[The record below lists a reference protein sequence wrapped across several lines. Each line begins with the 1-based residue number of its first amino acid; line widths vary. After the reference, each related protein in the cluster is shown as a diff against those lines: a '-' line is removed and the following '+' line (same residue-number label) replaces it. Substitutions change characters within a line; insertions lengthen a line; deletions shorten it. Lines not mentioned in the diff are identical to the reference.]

1 MENQKFESLTLCPLD
16 GRYSGIKDALGEYFS
31 EYALVKYRVFVE
43 IQWLKFL
50 IENIDSDIL
59 RKFDKKDMNKIESIS
74 NDFNY
79 DSFKAIK
86 DIEATTRHDV
96 KAVEYF
102 IGNALKTMGYDYLI
116 SFVHIG
122 CTSEDINN
130 TSYACMLKYGLKD
143 VWVPKAKEF
152 ADVINQWAVNHRDDA
167 MLAHTHGQ
175 PATPTTIGK
184 EFKVYAYRLA
194 SSIENIENIQI
205 KAKFNGAT
213 GNYSA
218 ILTAFPNVDWQVM
231 AKKFVEEYLGLT
243 FNPLTTQIE
252 SHDYTCHIL
261 DGIRHFNNVLVDF
274 DVDMWLYISMEYFK
288 QIPVKG
294 EVGSSTMPHKVN
306 PIRFENSE
314 ANVDMSNHICIA
326 LSNKLPKSRMQR
338 DLSDSSSQRN
348 LGLAFGYSLQAI
360 NETMNGLAKCVVNK
374 DKLASDLNEK
384 WEVLAE
390 PIQTMLRKYGVPD
403 AYDTLKALT
412 RGKNISKEDIIEI
425 RNKELLK
432 EITSI
437 FTEHK
442 GRYGVR
448 RVHQELINRG
458 YKVNHKRVQR
468 LMHNIGLFGKRPKEK
483 YHSYKGNVGKVADNI
498 INRDFKATAPLQKWT
513 TDVSQFNFSWG
524 KCYLSPILDMY
535 TNEIISYDL
544 SLHPNLKQICNML
557 DKAYAKFP
565 VLKGLIFHSDQG
577 WQYQMEGYHK
587 FLSKK
592 GIIQS
597 MSRKGNCLDNLPIEN
612 FLWKNEMF
620 YGNKYTY
627 QS

>member
-1 MENQKFESLTLCPLD
+1 MEKQEFECLTLCPLD
-16 GRYSGIKDALGEYFS
+16 GRYSGVKDALGEYFS

-50 IENIDSDIL
+50 IENVESDVL
-59 RKFDKKDMNKIESIS
+59 AKFDLQDMDKLTTIS
-74 NDFNY
+74 SEFNY
-79 DSFKAIK
+79 DSFARIK
-86 DIEATTRHDV
+86 EIENTTRHDV

-102 IGNALKTMGYDYLI
+102 IDEKVDALGFGYLQ

-143 VWVPKAKEF
+143 VWLPKAKEF
-152 ADVINQWAVNHRDDA
+152 AAIVDKWAEEHSNDA

-184 EFKVYAYRLA
+184 EFKVYAYRFL
-194 SSIENIENIQI
+194 SSIENVEAVKI

-218 ILTAFPNVDWQVM
+218 ILTAFPNEDWQVL

-314 ANVDMSNHICIA
+314 ANIDMSNNICIA

-412 RGKNISKEDIIEI
+412 RGKSISKEDILKFAESLDILSDQDRQTLVDMTPASYI
-425 RNKELLK
+425 GLAKELAK
-432 EITSI
+432 I
-437 FTEHK
+437 
-442 GRYGVR
+442 
-448 RVHQELINRG
+448 EL
-458 YKVNHKRVQR
+458 
-468 LMHNIGLFGKRPKEK
+468 
-483 YHSYKGNVGKVADNI
+483 
-498 INRDFKATAPLQKWT
+498 
-513 TDVSQFNFSWG
+513 
-524 KCYLSPILDMY
+524 
-535 TNEIISYDL
+535 
-544 SLHPNLKQICNML
+544 
-557 DKAYAKFP
+557 
-565 VLKGLIFHSDQG
+565 
-577 WQYQMEGYHK
+577 
-587 FLSKK
+587 
-592 GIIQS
+592 
-597 MSRKGNCLDNLPIEN
+597 
-612 FLWKNEMF
+612 
-620 YGNKYTY
+620 NK
-627 QS
+627 

>member
-1 MENQKFESLTLCPLD
+1 MEKQEFECLTLCPLD
-16 GRYSGIKDALGEYFS
+16 GRYSGVKDALGEYFS

-50 IENIDSDIL
+50 IENVESDVL
-59 RKFDKKDMNKIESIS
+59 AKFDLQDMDKLTTIS
-74 NDFNY
+74 SEFNY
-79 DSFKAIK
+79 DSFARIK
-86 DIEATTRHDV
+86 EIENTTRHDV

-102 IGNALKTMGYDYLI
+102 IDEKVDALGFGYLQ

-143 VWVPKAKEF
+143 VWLPKAKEF
-152 ADVINQWAVNHRDDA
+152 AAIIDKWAEEHSNDA

-184 EFKVYAYRLA
+184 EFKVYAYRFL
-194 SSIENIENIQI
+194 SSIENVEAVKI

-218 ILTAFPNVDWQVM
+218 ILTAFPNEDWQVL

-306 PIRFENSE
+306 PIRFENIE
-314 ANVDMSNHICIA
+314 ANIDMSNNICIA

-412 RGKNISKEDIIEI
+412 RGKSISKEDILKFAESLDILSDQDRQTLVDMTPASYI
-425 RNKELLK
+425 GLAKELDK
-432 EITSI
+432 I
-437 FTEHK
+437 
-442 GRYGVR
+442 
-448 RVHQELINRG
+448 EL
-458 YKVNHKRVQR
+458 
-468 LMHNIGLFGKRPKEK
+468 
-483 YHSYKGNVGKVADNI
+483 
-498 INRDFKATAPLQKWT
+498 
-513 TDVSQFNFSWG
+513 
-524 KCYLSPILDMY
+524 
-535 TNEIISYDL
+535 
-544 SLHPNLKQICNML
+544 
-557 DKAYAKFP
+557 
-565 VLKGLIFHSDQG
+565 
-577 WQYQMEGYHK
+577 
-587 FLSKK
+587 
-592 GIIQS
+592 
-597 MSRKGNCLDNLPIEN
+597 
-612 FLWKNEMF
+612 
-620 YGNKYTY
+620 NK
-627 QS
+627 

>member
-1 MENQKFESLTLCPLD
+1 MEKQEFECLTLCPLD
-16 GRYSGIKDALGEYFS
+16 GRYSGVKDALGEYFS

-50 IENIDSDIL
+50 IENVESDVL
-59 RKFDKKDMNKIESIS
+59 AKFDLQDMDKLTTIS
-74 NDFNY
+74 SEFNY
-79 DSFKAIK
+79 DSFARIK
-86 DIEATTRHDV
+86 EIENTTRHDV

-102 IGNALKTMGYDYLI
+102 IDEKVDAIGFGYLQ

-143 VWVPKAKEF
+143 VWLPKAKEF
-152 ADVINQWAVNHRDDA
+152 AAIIDKWAEEHSNDA

-184 EFKVYAYRLA
+184 EFKVYAYRFL
-194 SSIENIENIQI
+194 SSIENVEAVKI

-218 ILTAFPNVDWQVM
+218 ILTAFPNEDWQVL

-314 ANVDMSNHICIA
+314 ANIDMSNNICIA

-412 RGKNISKEDIIEI
+412 RGKSISKEDILKFAESLDILSDQDRQTLVDMTPASYI
-425 RNKELLK
+425 GLAKELAK
-432 EITSI
+432 I
-437 FTEHK
+437 
-442 GRYGVR
+442 
-448 RVHQELINRG
+448 EL
-458 YKVNHKRVQR
+458 
-468 LMHNIGLFGKRPKEK
+468 
-483 YHSYKGNVGKVADNI
+483 
-498 INRDFKATAPLQKWT
+498 
-513 TDVSQFNFSWG
+513 
-524 KCYLSPILDMY
+524 
-535 TNEIISYDL
+535 
-544 SLHPNLKQICNML
+544 
-557 DKAYAKFP
+557 
-565 VLKGLIFHSDQG
+565 
-577 WQYQMEGYHK
+577 
-587 FLSKK
+587 
-592 GIIQS
+592 
-597 MSRKGNCLDNLPIEN
+597 
-612 FLWKNEMF
+612 
-620 YGNKYTY
+620 NK
-627 QS
+627 

>member
-1 MENQKFESLTLCPLD
+1 MEKQEFECLTLCPLD
-16 GRYSGIKDALGEYFS
+16 GRYSGVKDALGEYFS

-50 IENIDSDIL
+50 IENVESDVL
-59 RKFDKKDMNKIESIS
+59 AKFDLQDMDKLTTIS
-74 NDFNY
+74 SEFNY
-79 DSFKAIK
+79 DSFARIK
-86 DIEATTRHDV
+86 EIENTTRHDV

-102 IGNALKTMGYDYLI
+102 IDEKVDALGFGYLQ

-143 VWVPKAKEF
+143 VWLPKAKEF
-152 ADVINQWAVNHRDDA
+152 AAIIDKWAEEHSNDA

-184 EFKVYAYRLA
+184 EFKVYAYRFL
-194 SSIENIENIQI
+194 SSIENVEAVKI

-218 ILTAFPNVDWQVM
+218 ILTTFPNEDWQVL

-314 ANVDMSNHICIA
+314 ANIDMSNNICIA

-412 RGKNISKEDIIEI
+412 RGKSISKEDILKFAESLDILSDQDRQTLVDMTPASYI
-425 RNKELLK
+425 GLAKELAK
-432 EITSI
+432 I
-437 FTEHK
+437 
-442 GRYGVR
+442 
-448 RVHQELINRG
+448 EL
-458 YKVNHKRVQR
+458 
-468 LMHNIGLFGKRPKEK
+468 
-483 YHSYKGNVGKVADNI
+483 
-498 INRDFKATAPLQKWT
+498 
-513 TDVSQFNFSWG
+513 
-524 KCYLSPILDMY
+524 
-535 TNEIISYDL
+535 
-544 SLHPNLKQICNML
+544 
-557 DKAYAKFP
+557 
-565 VLKGLIFHSDQG
+565 
-577 WQYQMEGYHK
+577 
-587 FLSKK
+587 
-592 GIIQS
+592 
-597 MSRKGNCLDNLPIEN
+597 
-612 FLWKNEMF
+612 
-620 YGNKYTY
+620 NK
-627 QS
+627 

>member
-1 MENQKFESLTLCPLD
+1 MEKQEFECLTLCPLD
-16 GRYSGIKDALGEYFS
+16 GRYSGVKDALGEYFS

-50 IENIDSDIL
+50 IENVESDVL
-59 RKFDKKDMNKIESIS
+59 AKFDLQDMDKLTTIS
-74 NDFNY
+74 SEFNY
-79 DSFKAIK
+79 DSFARIK
-86 DIEATTRHDV
+86 EIENTTRHDV

-102 IGNALKTMGYDYLI
+102 IDEKVDALGFGYLQ

-143 VWVPKAKEF
+143 VWLPKAKEF
-152 ADVINQWAVNHRDDA
+152 AAIIDKWAEEHSNDA

-184 EFKVYAYRLA
+184 EFKVYAYRFL
-194 SSIENIENIQI
+194 SSIENVEAVKI

-218 ILTAFPNVDWQVM
+218 ILTAFPNEDWQVL

-314 ANVDMSNHICIA
+314 ANIDMSNNICIA

-412 RGKNISKEDIIEI
+412 RGKSISKEDILKFAESLDILSDQDRQI
-425 RNKELLK
+425 LVDMTPASYIGLAKELAK
-432 EITSI
+432 I
-437 FTEHK
+437 
-442 GRYGVR
+442 
-448 RVHQELINRG
+448 EL
-458 YKVNHKRVQR
+458 
-468 LMHNIGLFGKRPKEK
+468 
-483 YHSYKGNVGKVADNI
+483 
-498 INRDFKATAPLQKWT
+498 
-513 TDVSQFNFSWG
+513 
-524 KCYLSPILDMY
+524 
-535 TNEIISYDL
+535 
-544 SLHPNLKQICNML
+544 
-557 DKAYAKFP
+557 
-565 VLKGLIFHSDQG
+565 
-577 WQYQMEGYHK
+577 
-587 FLSKK
+587 
-592 GIIQS
+592 
-597 MSRKGNCLDNLPIEN
+597 
-612 FLWKNEMF
+612 
-620 YGNKYTY
+620 NK
-627 QS
+627 

>member
-1 MENQKFESLTLCPLD
+1 MEKQEFECLTLCPLD
-16 GRYSGIKDALGEYFS
+16 GRYSGVKDALGEYFS

-50 IENIDSDIL
+50 IENVESDVL
-59 RKFDKKDMNKIESIS
+59 AKFDLQDMDKLTTIS
-74 NDFNY
+74 SEFNY
-79 DSFKAIK
+79 DSFARLK
-86 DIEATTRHDV
+86 ESENTTRHDV

-102 IGNALKTMGYDYLI
+102 IDEKVDALGFGYLQ
-116 SFVHIG
+116 SFVYIG

-130 TSYACMLKYGLKD
+130 TSYACMLKYGSKD
-143 VWVPKAKEF
+143 VWLPTAKEL
-152 ADVINQWAVNHRDDA
+152 AAIIDQWSEEHNNAA
-167 MLAHTHGQ
+167 ILAYTPAQ
-175 PATPTTIGK
+175 PATTTTLGQ
-184 EFKVYAYRLA
+184 EFTAYAYRFL
-194 SSIENIENIQI
+194 SSIENVEAVKI

-218 ILTAFPNVDWQVM
+218 ILTAFPNEDWQVL

-314 ANVDMSNHICIA
+314 ANIDMSNNICIA

-412 RGKNISKEDIIEI
+412 RGKSISKEDILKFAESLDILSDQDRQTLVDMTPASYI
-425 RNKELLK
+425 GLAKELAK
-432 EITSI
+432 I
-437 FTEHK
+437 
-442 GRYGVR
+442 
-448 RVHQELINRG
+448 EL
-458 YKVNHKRVQR
+458 
-468 LMHNIGLFGKRPKEK
+468 
-483 YHSYKGNVGKVADNI
+483 
-498 INRDFKATAPLQKWT
+498 
-513 TDVSQFNFSWG
+513 
-524 KCYLSPILDMY
+524 
-535 TNEIISYDL
+535 
-544 SLHPNLKQICNML
+544 
-557 DKAYAKFP
+557 
-565 VLKGLIFHSDQG
+565 
-577 WQYQMEGYHK
+577 
-587 FLSKK
+587 
-592 GIIQS
+592 
-597 MSRKGNCLDNLPIEN
+597 
-612 FLWKNEMF
+612 
-620 YGNKYTY
+620 NK
-627 QS
+627 

>member
-1 MENQKFESLTLCPLD
+1 MEKQEFECLTLCPLD
-16 GRYSGIKDALGEYFS
+16 GRYSGVKDALGEYFS

-50 IENIDSDIL
+50 IENVESDVL
-59 RKFDKKDMNKIESIS
+59 AKFDLQDMDKLTTIS
-74 NDFNY
+74 SEFNY
-79 DSFKAIK
+79 DSFARIK
-86 DIEATTRHDV
+86 EIENTTRHDV

-102 IGNALKTMGYDYLI
+102 IDEKVDALGFGYLQ

-143 VWVPKAKEF
+143 VWLPKAKEF
-152 ADVINQWAVNHRDDA
+152 AAIIDKWAEEHSNDA

-184 EFKVYAYRLA
+184 EFKVYAYRFL
-194 SSIENIENIQI
+194 SSIENVEAVKI

-218 ILTAFPNVDWQVM
+218 ILTAFPNEDWQVL

-314 ANVDMSNHICIA
+314 ANIDMSNNICIA

-360 NETMNGLAKCVVNK
+360 NETMNGLAKCEVNK

-412 RGKNISKEDIIEI
+412 RGKSISKEDILKFAESLDILSDQDRQTLVDMTPASYI
-425 RNKELLK
+425 GLAKELAK
-432 EITSI
+432 I
-437 FTEHK
+437 
-442 GRYGVR
+442 
-448 RVHQELINRG
+448 EL
-458 YKVNHKRVQR
+458 
-468 LMHNIGLFGKRPKEK
+468 
-483 YHSYKGNVGKVADNI
+483 
-498 INRDFKATAPLQKWT
+498 
-513 TDVSQFNFSWG
+513 
-524 KCYLSPILDMY
+524 
-535 TNEIISYDL
+535 
-544 SLHPNLKQICNML
+544 
-557 DKAYAKFP
+557 
-565 VLKGLIFHSDQG
+565 
-577 WQYQMEGYHK
+577 
-587 FLSKK
+587 
-592 GIIQS
+592 
-597 MSRKGNCLDNLPIEN
+597 
-612 FLWKNEMF
+612 
-620 YGNKYTY
+620 NK
-627 QS
+627 

>member
-1 MENQKFESLTLCPLD
+1 MEKQEFECLTLCPLD
-16 GRYSGIKDALGEYFS
+16 GRYSGVKDALGEYFS

-50 IENIDSDIL
+50 IENVESDVL
-59 RKFDKKDMNKIESIS
+59 AKFDLQDMDKLTTIS
-74 NDFNY
+74 SEFNY
-79 DSFKAIK
+79 DSFARIK
-86 DIEATTRHDV
+86 EIENTTRHDV

-102 IGNALKTMGYDYLI
+102 IDEKVDALGFGYLQ

-143 VWVPKAKEF
+143 VWLPKAKEF
-152 ADVINQWAVNHRDDA
+152 AAIIDKWAEEHSNDA

-184 EFKVYAYRLA
+184 EFKVYAYRFL
-194 SSIENIENIQI
+194 SSIENVEAVKI

-218 ILTAFPNVDWQVM
+218 ILTAFPNEDWQVL

-314 ANVDMSNHICIA
+314 ANIDMSNNICIA

-412 RGKNISKEDIIEI
+412 RGKSISKEDILKFAESLDILSDQDRQTLVDMTPASYI
-425 RNKELLK
+425 GLAKELAK
-432 EITSI
+432 
-437 FTEHK
+437 TE
-442 GRYGVR
+442 
-448 RVHQELINRG
+448 L
-458 YKVNHKRVQR
+458 
-468 LMHNIGLFGKRPKEK
+468 
-483 YHSYKGNVGKVADNI
+483 
-498 INRDFKATAPLQKWT
+498 
-513 TDVSQFNFSWG
+513 
-524 KCYLSPILDMY
+524 
-535 TNEIISYDL
+535 
-544 SLHPNLKQICNML
+544 
-557 DKAYAKFP
+557 
-565 VLKGLIFHSDQG
+565 
-577 WQYQMEGYHK
+577 
-587 FLSKK
+587 
-592 GIIQS
+592 
-597 MSRKGNCLDNLPIEN
+597 
-612 FLWKNEMF
+612 
-620 YGNKYTY
+620 NK
-627 QS
+627 

>member
-1 MENQKFESLTLCPLD
+1 MEKQEFECLTLCPLD
-16 GRYSGIKDALGEYFS
+16 GRYSGVKEALGEYFS

-50 IENIDSDIL
+50 IENVESDVL
-59 RKFDKKDMNKIESIS
+59 AKFDLQDMDKLTTIS
-74 NDFNY
+74 SEFNY
-79 DSFKAIK
+79 DSFARIK
-86 DIEATTRHDV
+86 EIENTTRHDV

-102 IGNALKTMGYDYLI
+102 IDEKVDALGFGYLQ

-143 VWVPKAKEF
+143 VWLPKAKEF
-152 ADVINQWAVNHRDDA
+152 AAIIDKWAEEHSNDA

-184 EFKVYAYRLA
+184 EFKVYAYRFL
-194 SSIENIENIQI
+194 SSIENVEAVKI

-218 ILTAFPNVDWQVM
+218 ILTVFPNEDWQVL

-314 ANVDMSNHICIA
+314 ANIDMSNNICIA

-412 RGKNISKEDIIEI
+412 RGKSISKEDILKFAESLDILSDQDRQTLVDMTPASYI
-425 RNKELLK
+425 GLAKELAK
-432 EITSI
+432 I
-437 FTEHK
+437 
-442 GRYGVR
+442 
-448 RVHQELINRG
+448 EL
-458 YKVNHKRVQR
+458 
-468 LMHNIGLFGKRPKEK
+468 
-483 YHSYKGNVGKVADNI
+483 
-498 INRDFKATAPLQKWT
+498 
-513 TDVSQFNFSWG
+513 
-524 KCYLSPILDMY
+524 
-535 TNEIISYDL
+535 
-544 SLHPNLKQICNML
+544 
-557 DKAYAKFP
+557 
-565 VLKGLIFHSDQG
+565 
-577 WQYQMEGYHK
+577 
-587 FLSKK
+587 
-592 GIIQS
+592 
-597 MSRKGNCLDNLPIEN
+597 
-612 FLWKNEMF
+612 
-620 YGNKYTY
+620 NK
-627 QS
+627 

>member
-1 MENQKFESLTLCPLD
+1 MEKQEFECLTLCPLD
-16 GRYSGIKDALGEYFS
+16 GRYSGVKDALGEYFS

-50 IENIDSDIL
+50 IANVESDVL
-59 RKFDKKDMNKIESIS
+59 GKFDLQDMDKLTTIS
-74 NDFNY
+74 SEFNY
-79 DSFKAIK
+79 DSFARIK
-86 DIEATTRHDV
+86 EIENTTRHDV

-102 IGNALKTMGYDYLI
+102 IDEKVDALGFGYLQ

-143 VWVPKAKEF
+143 VWLPKAKEF
-152 ADVINQWAVNHRDDA
+152 AAIIDKWAEEHSNDA

-184 EFKVYAYRLA
+184 EFKVYAYRFL
-194 SSIENIENIQI
+194 SSIENVEAVKI

-218 ILTAFPNVDWQVM
+218 ILTAFPNEDWQVL

-314 ANVDMSNHICIA
+314 ANIDMSNNICIA

-412 RGKNISKEDIIEI
+412 RGKSISKEDILKFAESLDILSDQDRQTLVDMTPASYI
-425 RNKELLK
+425 GLAKELAK
-432 EITSI
+432 I
-437 FTEHK
+437 
-442 GRYGVR
+442 
-448 RVHQELINRG
+448 EL
-458 YKVNHKRVQR
+458 
-468 LMHNIGLFGKRPKEK
+468 
-483 YHSYKGNVGKVADNI
+483 
-498 INRDFKATAPLQKWT
+498 
-513 TDVSQFNFSWG
+513 
-524 KCYLSPILDMY
+524 
-535 TNEIISYDL
+535 
-544 SLHPNLKQICNML
+544 
-557 DKAYAKFP
+557 
-565 VLKGLIFHSDQG
+565 
-577 WQYQMEGYHK
+577 
-587 FLSKK
+587 
-592 GIIQS
+592 
-597 MSRKGNCLDNLPIEN
+597 
-612 FLWKNEMF
+612 
-620 YGNKYTY
+620 NK
-627 QS
+627 